1 MLHIDFLIRFFGKL
15 DSIFHIHKCTLKINL
30 HLLEINTEKQHLLFF
45 IRNKLNSKIDFSVKI
60 DKRIEKKSAYTNKEK
75 YELLKRKNSSMH
87 NLKEKFKL
95 SI

>member
-1 MLHIDFLIRFFGKL
+1 LRISTPKFKNNTIIY
-15 DSIFHIHKCTLKINL
+15 SVPSNTAAV
-30 HLLEINTEKQHLLFF
+30 EINTEKQHLLLF

-60 DKRIEKKSAYTNKEK
+60 DKRIEKKSAFTNKEK
-75 YELLKRKNSSMH
+75 YELLKGKNSSIH